1 MLPYLA
7 CYVGHADLRGTQYY
21 LRLTAEGPPPGVADS
36 REVGTLVTDRTEDR
50 MGKVYPEEL
59 KKKAVELYR
68 LDEQTT
74 YAEVGRDLDV
84 SGETVRNWARI
95 MPTPAAPELP
105 SHPRQRRSPAPS
117 RHNPEVGV
125 MGPAGQP

>member
-1 MLPYLA
+1 
-7 CYVGHADLRGTQYY
+7 
-21 LRLTAEGPPPGVADS
+21 VADS
-36 REVGTLVTDRTEDR
+36 REVGTLVANRTEDR

-84 SGETVRNWARI
+84 WGETVRNWCGR
-95 MPTPAAPELP
+95 PT
-105 SHPRQRRSPAPS
+105 
-117 RHNPEVGV
+117 V
-125 MGPAGQP
+125 MRGAFRTVV

>member
-1 MLPYLA
+1 M
-7 CYVGHADLRGTQYY
+7 
-21 LRLTAEGPPPGVADS
+21 ADS

-74 YAEVGRDLDV
+74 YAEVGRDWMF
-84 SGETVRNWARI
+84 RA
-95 MPTPAAPELP
+95 
-105 SHPRQRRSPAPS
+105 RRSATGCGRPT
-117 RHNPEVGV
+117 V
-125 MGPAGQP
+125 MRADCRTAV